1 MEASELQLS
10 DIMEMFTQSRYKLR
24 LGSLIM
30 RNHTV
35 KTSVTEEL
43 PKGTSKG
50 QPLATRN
57 VDDVG

>member
-10 DIMEMFTQSRYKLR
+10 DIVMFLQSRYKLR
-24 LGSLIM
+24 SGSVIM

-35 KTSVTEEL
+35 KTWVTEEL